1 MGCGSSLGIG
11 SKVADRNPQEQ
22 ANNDNS
28 PLTPEEIRSRIVCS
42 EKSTRLQLTPS
53 LSIEYAFVSQRGYY
67 PDAIDKP
74 NQDSFTIIPSF
85 AGDPSKIFF
94 GIFDGHGAT
103 GDLCSIFAKKEVPER
118 LLKLMAKGTPGNF
131 AEIYSAAFTD
141 TNAKL
146 HTSRI
151 DDSLSGTTA
160 ITCFMDGD
168 IIHVA
173 NVGDSRAVI
182 ARNDQPRIVAS
193 PLSVDQ
199 TPYRTDER
207 ERVKRYGARVLTM
220 DQLEGIAPIHENWA
234 TAINEEVDEDGDPP
248 RVWSPTGNFPG
259 TAFTRS
265 IGDEIAES
273 LGVFATPEIASLQLT
288 PSDRYIIIAS
298 DGVFEFLTNQAVVD
312 IIKAYSDPLEACEK
326 VVTESYRLWL
336 HYELRTDDI
345 TIVCIYLDHTASSH
359 GNETNKER
367 LQSQKNNDLI
377 TTNML
382 NDRVAELRPVRRG
395 MSKQKRRDQMKKDM
409 AKMVTEEDLNYKMND
424 HVILKSKQEMDKI
437 QEITQANWLFKQLTA
452 QQRNDVYKVMEKVT
466 VNETDVVIRQGDP
479 GDRFYC
485 VQSGDFQVT
494 VKNET
499 PNGIREDIVHVYRG
513 DTHPSFGELALMHN
527 APRSS
532 SVIALTKG
540 VLWAIDCRAFRLV
553 FMKSPTNVIVQT
565 LKKVDVLKSLTTT
578 QLERLATN
586 LTEITFE
593 DGDYIINQGT
603 IGNTFFVIKEGACL
617 CTVWDVAPG
626 TTERTSREVL
636 RLRQHQ
642 YFGERA
648 LLNDAPRAANV
659 ISVGRT
665 KLLQIGRQAFEEIL
679 GPLQKIIDNDRAQ
692 REAKHNFQI
701 AVSNL
706 REHNPEAS
714 SVKNDVA
721 RGQLS
726 FKCVAQTS
734 EVGTLTT
741 FETTSKVRLTVRV
754 VSKRQ
759 TKANNKIEEV
769 MREAAI
775 HKSMKRPISVATV
788 PVCMGTWTDANGLY
802 MAFNSNMVCDIAGL
816 MLDAETKFSEDV
828 IRQYAAQLLIGLE
841 TLHDVGIVY
850 RNMNPENI
858 MLDDNGYVQLHDFR
872 YAKQIDDL
880 RTYTLCGTAE
890 YTAPEMVSAQ
900 GHSFGVDIWGL
911 GILIYEMLYGITPFA
926 CDDLENDK
934 DVVLA
939 VYSKISRYDRKDL
952 VFPGT
957 EDRSKEV
964 TDLLFQI
971 LNQSPYER
979 LGCQGM
985 IDINTGGSVIRSH
998 PWFASVDW
1006 VHVAAGVQNAPHVQ
1020 QIRQKAAQVFD
1031 AAAPLVLEPY
1041 NDASSWFDGF

>member
-118 LLKLMAKGTPGNF
+118 LIKLMAKGTPGNF

-160 ITCFMDGD
+160 ITCYMDGD

-288 PSDRYIIIAS
+288 PSDRYIVIAS

-359 GNETNKER
+359 DTEANKER

-437 QEITQANWLFKQLTA
+437 QEITQTNWLFKQLTA
-452 QQRNDVYKVMEKVT
+452 QQRNDVYKVMVKVT
-466 VNETDVVIRQGDP
+466 VNENDVVIRQGDP

-485 VQSGDFQVT
+485 VQSGDYQ
-494 VKNET
+494 
-499 PNGIREDIVHVYRG
+499 
-513 DTHPSFGELALMHN
+513 
-527 APRSS
+527 
-532 SVIALTKG
+532 
-540 VLWAIDCRAFRLV
+540 
-553 FMKSPTNVIVQT
+553 
-565 LKKVDVLKSLTTT
+565 
-578 QLERLATN
+578 
-586 LTEITFE
+586 
-593 DGDYIINQGT
+593 
-603 IGNTFFVIKEGACL
+603 
-617 CTVWDVAPG
+617 
-626 TTERTSREVL
+626 
-636 RLRQHQ
+636 
-642 YFGERA
+642 
-648 LLNDAPRAANV
+648 
-659 ISVGRT
+659 
-665 KLLQIGRQAFEEIL
+665 IL

-706 REHNPEAS
+706 REHSPEAS

-828 IRQYAAQLLIGLE
+828 VRQYAAQLLIGLE

-872 YAKQIDDL
+872 YATIWICLIDDL

-952 VFPGT
+952 EFPGT

-979 LGCQGM
+979 IGCQGT
-985 IDINTGGSVIRSH
+985 IDISTGGSVIRSH

-1041 NDASSWFDGF
+1041 NGASSWFDGF